1 MAVTAGNAD
10 AQETQEDRPIEA
22 EPRLVVLLHG
32 AFLNPELWH
41 GYAEELGEGFRVIA
55 PAYADS
61 GWGEATDPRS
71 PGVEDAAAYVAAE
84 IEAAGGN
91 ALLLGHSL
99 GGYVALQLSATRP
112 ELVDGL
118 VLLDCSTPPHGFATL
133 LDLHL
138 RALAKIP
145 ASISGFVM
153 GLMVSWYDPEAW
165 HRLEAVGISMH
176 RGARAVRSL
185 QTLDYWH
192 LVHAVRCP
200 IFIVNGSRDW
210 LFRSSEWQTAV
221 AARKASVTEI
231 PGAGH
236 LGPIGRRAELC
247 ALIRRFAGELETT

>member
-1 MAVTAGNAD
+1 MAVTTGNAD
-10 AQETQEDRPIEA
+10 AQKSLEDRPIEA

-41 GYAEELGEGFRVIA
+41 GYAEELGDGFRVIA

-61 GWGEATDPRS
+61 GWGDASDPGS
-71 PGVEDAAAYVAAE
+71 PGVEEAAAFVAAA
-84 IEAAGGN
+84 IEGAGGH

-99 GGYVALQLSATRP
+99 GGYVALQVSATRP
-112 ELVDGL
+112 DLVDGL

-138 RALAKIP
+138 RALEKIP

-153 GLMVSWYDPEAW
+153 GLMVQWYDPEVW
-165 HRLEAVGISMH
+165 RRLQSVGISMH

-185 QTLDYWH
+185 RRLDYWH
-192 LVHAVRCP
+192 LVHSVRCP
-200 IFIVNGSRDW
+200 IFIVNGSEDW
-210 LFRSSEWQTAV
+210 LFRSSESQTAA
-221 AARKASVTEI
+221 AARKATVTEI

-236 LGPIGRRAELC
+236 LAPIGRRAELC
-247 ALIRRFAGELETT
+247 ALIRRFAGELE